1 MVITMDG
8 NICGKVFGDLLD
20 IDYALIEKSDVIMIN
35 LNSVLSP
42 IFYKKF
48 QDSLRISG
56 TSILEF
62 SMVLMDIFSKQFITK
77 YNHKRCIFYYH
88 ELNTPHMLQ
97 EIYPEWRIRKEHDT
111 KSSISKS
118 VWDTFISVLKSLAKT
133 TSVELYT
140 TEGEHCFIPS
150 LFRLY
155 SNAMNLNILII
166 SRDHLDLTNAGYDK
180 TIVWNGRV
188 AYDKHTTLDRNRL
201 EPSSLGPF
209 MLPYVLLLAGSP
221 KLGYKGVKNMA
232 LKKAIKFL
240 MKYKADSLNDI
251 SKVTDEKELEI
262 IQSIEKYKPLVVLK
276 DYIKFMSDKGDIL
289 YEDVSSNKIKR
300 GTF

>member
-1 MVITMDG
+1 MITMDG
-8 NICGKVFGDLLD
+8 SICGKVFGDLLD

-42 IFYKKF
+42 VFYKVF
-48 QDSLRISG
+48 QDNLRMTG

-62 SMVLMDIFSKQFITK
+62 SMTLMNIFSKQFITK

-88 ELNTPHMLQ
+88 ELNTPHLLS
-97 EIYPEWRIRKEHDT
+97 EIYPNWRIRKEHDT
-111 KSSISKS
+111 KSNMSKS
-118 VWDTFISVLKSLAKT
+118 VWDTFISVLKSLTKT
-133 TSVELYT
+133 TAVELYT

-180 TIVWNGRV
+180 TVVWNGRV
-188 AYDKHTTLDRNRL
+188 AYDKHTTLDRNTL

-209 MLPYVLLLAGSP
+209 MLPYVLLLAGST
-221 KLGYKGVKNMA
+221 KLGYKGVKNIG

-251 SKVTDEKELEI
+251 SKVKDDSELAVI
-262 IQSIEKYKPLVVLK
+262 RSIEKYRPLVILK
-276 DYIKFMSDKGDIL
+276 DYIDFMSDRGYVL
-289 YEDVSSNKIKR
+289 YEDVS
-300 GTF
+300 

>member
-1 MVITMDG
+1 MDSS
-8 NICGKVFGDLLD
+8 ICSKVFGDLLD
-20 IDYALIEKSDVIMIN
+20 IDYKLVENADVIMIN

-48 QDSLRISG
+48 QDTLRASG

-88 ELNTPHMLQ
+88 EINTPHLLQ
-97 EIYPEWRIRKEHDT
+97 EIYPNWRIRKEHDT
-111 KSSISKS
+111 KSNVAKS
-118 VWDTFISVLKSLAKT
+118 VWDTFKSVLNNLSRT
-133 TSVELYT
+133 TAVELYT

-155 SNAMNLNILII
+155 ANAMNLNILII
-166 SRDHLDLTNAGYDK
+166 SRDHLDLTNAGYEK
-180 TIVWNGRV
+180 TVVWNGRV
-188 AYDKHTTLDRNRL
+188 AYDKYTTLDRNKL

-209 MLPYVLLLAGSP
+209 MLPYVLLLAGSV
-221 KLGYKGVKNMA
+221 KLGYRGVKNVA
-232 LKKAIKFL
+232 LKKAIQFL
-240 MKYKADSLNDI
+240 MKYKADGLNDI
-251 SKVTDEKELEI
+251 SKVQDEKELEI

-276 DYIKFMSDKGDIL
+276 DYIEFMNSKGYIL
-289 YEDVSSNKIKR
+289 YKNTSMSV
-300 GTF
+300 